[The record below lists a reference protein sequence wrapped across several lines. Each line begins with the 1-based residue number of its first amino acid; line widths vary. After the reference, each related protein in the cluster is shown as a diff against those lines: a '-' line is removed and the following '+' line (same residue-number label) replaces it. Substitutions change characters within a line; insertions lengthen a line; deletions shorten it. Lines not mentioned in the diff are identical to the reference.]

1 MNNKQNSRKGFTRM
15 YNPKQEGI
23 GAYDMHYI
31 NAYKKRKRLETLPKS
46 NTSER
51 QAA

>member
-1 MNNKQNSRKGFTRM
+1 MNKKKQTREGFTRL

-23 GAYDMHYI
+23 GAYDMYYI
-31 NAYKKRKRLETLPKS
+31 NAYKKIKRIERLVKQNPPK
-46 NTSER
+46 R

>member
-1 MNNKQNSRKGFTRM
+1 MNKKQKNREGFTSL
-15 YNPKQEGI
+15 YDPKQEGI

-31 NAYKKRKRLETLPKS
+31 NAYKKIKGIERLLKQNPT
-46 NTSER
+46 ER

>member
-1 MNNKQNSRKGFTRM
+1 MNNKKNSRKGFTRM

-31 NAYKKRKRLETLPKS
+31 NAYKKHKRLERIIKQ
-46 NTSER
+46 NTSKRE
-51 QAA
+51 AA